1 MRIRDVV
8 FVAIVIFGLWF
19 TFVPPEVAK
28 ERGVAVFGTQKTTES
43 ATSNQPTPEMA
54 APAVAE

>member
-8 FVAIVIFGLWF
+8 FVVIVVFGLWF

-28 ERGVAVFGTQKTTES
+28 EQGSPAFGVKK
-43 ATSNQPTPEMA
+43 
-54 APAVAE
+54 PAENVVLD

>member
-1 MRIRDVV
+1 MRIREVI
-8 FVAIVIFGLWF
+8 FVAAVIFGLWF

-28 ERGVAVFGTQKTTES
+28 ERGVAVFGTKDTPEN
-43 ATSNQPTPEMA
+43 ATSSQATPEMA